1 MERRNTL
8 QRRLVLDAVRTL
20 LHPDAEEVYRAVSAK
35 KPNISRATVYR
46 NLHLLAEEGAIGEIQ
61 TGEGAD
67 RYDHEARRH
76 CHFRCRACGKM
87 YDAAFFPQPFPHPR
101 YEDGFFVESCNVEFA
116 GLCPACDKKYQ
127 NKETDH
133 GQATQRHKDG
143 G

>member
-46 NLHLLAEEGAIGEIQ
+46 NLHLLAEEGAIGEIR

-76 CHFRCRACGKM
+76 CHFRCRACGKVF
-87 YDAAFFPQPFPHPR
+87 DAPMAPLPSPAKLLGDTGGFVV
-101 YEDGFFVESCNVEFA
+101 EDHTIEFV
-116 GLCPACDKKYQ
+116 GLCPGCYKKISED
-127 NKETDH
+127 NKN
-133 GQATQRHKDG
+133 G
-143 G
+143 